1 MNSVLM
7 EQQYDTSRK
16 RRGNA
21 PIYILKK
28 EGEMHQSVHEAPPG
42 SAKVTSIVSAQA
54 KEGKEGNVI
63 TFADS

>member
-42 SAKVTSIVSAQA
+42 SAKVTPIVCNEAMR
-54 KEGKEGNVI
+54 KHRKLTKFV
-63 TFADS
+63 DS